1 MKKRMMMMAVLCLA
15 AAPHAYAQREVEAS
29 NADPFRAAT
38 QSQSRGRNST
48 DRLGTESST
57 RDMLPAADRAQA
69 ERMMRSF
76 AQCVVRGDDGTA
88 RRLLAVAAG
97 SAEERPLM
105 ARIVSRRSACLTQG
119 QLRMK
124 GDWMRGAIAEQLY
137 LQSYPQALDTPSQP
151 DAPVAAARGENPYR
165 AYARCVAAR
174 NGPAV
179 DAVLRAAPGSDAE
192 KAAYRQT
199 MPTLSSCIA
208 GGEAA
213 RLEIDR
219 TALRGF
225 LAEAL
230 YRQRAGQ
237 G

>member
-1 MKKRMMMMAVLCLA
+1 MIVRTALAMIVLSVAL
-15 AAPHAYAQREVEAS
+15 PVHAQREVEAS

-38 QSQSRGRNST
+38 LAQAKARNSA
-48 DRLGTESST
+48 DRLGTQSST
-57 RDMLPAADRAQA
+57 RDLLPAADRAQA

-88 RRLLAVAAG
+88 RRLLAAAAG
-97 SAEERPLM
+97 SADERTLS

-119 QLRMK
+119 RLRMK
-124 GDWMRGAIAEQLY
+124 GNWMRGAIAEQLY
-137 LQSYPQALDTPSQP
+137 LQTYPKPLTMAAQP
-151 DAPVAAARGENPYR
+151 DAALSVTKGENPYH

-174 NGPAV
+174 NGAAV
-179 DAVLRAAPGSDAE
+179 DALLRAAPGSEGE

-199 MPTLSSCIA
+199 MPTLSLCVA

-230 YRQRAGQ
+230 YSQRSAHG
-237 G
+237 